1 MKRPQTHEFV
11 TIPKAQRLTGL
22 GRRQFQRAI
31 NSGELS
37 VFDVGS
43 WPRVRWSEVLAW
55 VEASRRI
62 TGDRRTELH
71 DERERT

>member
-1 MKRPQTHEFV
+1 MERERQTEFV
-11 TIPKAQRLTGL
+11 TIPEAKRLTGL
-22 GRRQFQRAI
+22 GLRQFRRAI
-31 NSGELS
+31 ANGELS

-62 TGDRRTELH
+62 TRNRPAEPDG
-71 DERERT
+71 EREQT